1 MSPLL
6 LLSYIKYVDILNET
20 RAAEDSIKREK
31 YEKSEKGRD
40 RYICPGSI
48 LCSGTNETN
57 PAAAA
62 NKIVEL

>member
-40 RYICPGSI
+40 RLPVKRVEGVEVAAGQELGSR
-48 LCSGTNETN
+48 LMS
-57 PAAAA
+57 
-62 NKIVEL
+62 VEK